1 MDPINVFQRAVD
13 QTGRIVAGVRADQFD
28 GATPCDDWNV
38 HALLNH
44 TIAAVQM
51 FDGAASGA
59 EFDPSN
65 FAKDNVGDNPGAG
78 YDTAAAKLRD
88 TVAQPGVLDAI
99 WNMPFGAVP
108 GSMAI
113 GIATLEIAQHGW
125 DVAKATGQQADFDAE
140 VTETAMA
147 TARMA
152 PAELIRSPGVFGPES
167 PCPPE
172 APPHDQLAA
181 FVGRKV

>member
-113 GIATLEIAQHGW
+113 GIATLEIAQH
-125 DVAKATGQQADFDAE
+125 AE